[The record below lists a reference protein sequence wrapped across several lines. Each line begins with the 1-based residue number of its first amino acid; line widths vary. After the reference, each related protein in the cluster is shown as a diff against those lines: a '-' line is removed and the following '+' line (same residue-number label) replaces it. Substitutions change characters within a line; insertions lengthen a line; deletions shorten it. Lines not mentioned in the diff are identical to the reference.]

1 MRAFTSF
8 DGLRIAYHD
17 EGEGPVVILLHGFGV
32 DGLGQFGDFE
42 RILPLLEKRQEM
54 FCEVFGGA
62 PPLPNPPPEGR
73 PGVVRALLA
82 AGARVILPDMR
93 GFGASDKPR
102 DQAAY
107 GDSAMAR
114 DVVALIEHLRLV
126 AVDVIGFSM
135 GAGTAAR
142 LLILRPPQVKSA
154 ILVGIGDYAI
164 EDTILELPQN
174 WPVPDSVPR
183 PLTLRVWAEEGARIL
198 EKGEIVHGHLGSA
211 HLIAARVTGADPK
224 VLAAVIRGAVAPA
237 LPAEQLR
244 WIEVPVLV
252 LNGKA
257 DAANQKVGRLLK
269 AIPPSSTAE
278 CEGDHHSTPYEPTFQ
293 ETVIRYFQ
301 EQWRS
306 RHMALEEPYPPS
318 SRTHFETV
326 SGPSRAPK
334 AIETQPDR
342 WPRER

>member
-8 DGLRIAYHD
+8 DGTRIAYHD
-17 EGEGPVVILLHGFGV
+17 VGKGSVVILLHGFGV
-32 DGLGQFGDFE
+32 DALGQFGDFD
-42 RILPLLEKRQEM
+42 RVLPILEQCQKM
-54 FCEVFGGA
+54 FVEAFGGA
-62 PPLPNPPPEGR
+62 PPLPNPPADGR
-73 PGVVRALLA
+73 PGVARALLA

-114 DVVALIEHLRLV
+114 DVAALTEHLRLA

-142 LLILRPPQVKSA
+142 LLILRPRQVKSA
-154 ILVGIGDYAI
+154 ILAGIGDYAI

-174 WPVPDSVPR
+174 WPVPDSVQR

-198 EKGEIVHGHLGSA
+198 EKGEIVPGHLGSA

-244 WIEVPVLV
+244 PIEVPVLV

-257 DAANQKVGRLLK
+257 DVANQKVAKLLK
-269 AIPPSSTAE
+269 AIPTSSAAE

-293 ETVIRYFQ
+293 RTVIRYFQ

-306 RHMALEEPYPPS
+306 RHMALEEPCQAEEMCLAG
-318 SRTHFETV
+318 TK
-326 SGPSRAPK
+326 SGTPAAHKAAPL
-334 AIETQPDR
+334 
-342 WPRER
+342 